1 MKFRRSQAEPL
12 SLNLTPLID
21 VVFLLLI
28 FFMVSTT
35 FDRTSELQIQLPE
48 AENGVASEA
57 KNVLLIEVTEQGQV
71 YLNAKQI
78 NDTLPQVLKQYL
90 IEHDKPAAVRVIAD
104 GRALHQEVSR
114 VLDALAGTELNNISF
129 QTRAKH

>member
-1 MKFRRSQAEPL
+1 MKFRRSQAEPV

-35 FDRTSELQIQLPE
+35 FERTSELQIQLPD
-48 AENGVASEA
+48 AQNGVASEA
-57 KNVLLIEVTEQGQV
+57 KNILQIEITEQGQI
-71 YLNAKQI
+71 YLNSVQI
-78 NDTLPQVLKQYL
+78 STDLPNALQRYL
-90 IEHDKPAAVRVIAD
+90 TEHNKPEAVSVIAD
-104 GRALHQEVSR
+104 GRALHLDVSK

-129 QTRAKH
+129 QTRVKN